1 MRQKSVLQKWD
12 FSSEKT
18 NHRPR
23 IYPHIMHSP
32 FQKIRKA
39 RPKAL
44 QPRLTN
50 GPARYFAATAS
61 ISTSAPIGRAA
72 TS

>member
-1 MRQKSVLQKWD
+1 
-12 FSSEKT
+12 
-18 NHRPR
+18 
-23 IYPHIMHSP
+23 MHNP
-32 FQKIRKA
+32 FQGIRKA

-50 GPARYFAATAS
+50 GPACYFAATAS
-61 ISTSAPIGRAA
+61 ISTNAPIGRAA

>member
-1 MRQKSVLQKWD
+1 MGLFIQKKPIPGPE
-12 FSSEKT
+12 F
-18 NHRPR
+18 
-23 IYPHIMHSP
+23 YPHVMHNP
-32 FQKIRKA
+32 FQGIRKA

-50 GPARYFAATAS
+50 GPACYFAATAS
-61 ISTSAPIGRAA
+61 ISTNAPIGRAA